1 MASGEHEMLDRT
13 AVLVKTPKGLEEVK
27 SRTHGVP
34 QKLRTLLIMVD
45 GTSTVADILG
55 RFPGIAEIET
65 NLETL
70 VAQGF
75 LEGKGGTAA
84 PAAPSPAAPA
94 ATALSAPAAPAVVL
108 PERADEALRMLARKL
123 YDTMGP
129 AADMI
134 TGDIER
140 ARDPAAFSKVT
151 ERVARML
158 EGSPAARVKSFRDL
172 AEAIRGKFF
181 AG

>member
-1 MASGEHEMLDRT
+1 MLDRT
-13 AVLVKTPKGLEEVK
+13 ALLAKTPKGLEEVK
-27 SRTHGVP
+27 SRAHGVP

-45 GTSTVADILG
+45 GASTVADILG
-55 RFPGIAEIET
+55 RFPGITEIET

-75 LEGKGGTAA
+75 LEAKGGGAAA

-94 ATALSAPAAPAVVL
+94 ATALSAPAAPAVAL
-108 PERADEALRMLARKL
+108 PERPDEALRMLARKL

-134 TGDIER
+134 TGDVET
-140 ARDPAAFSKVT
+140 AREAATFAKVM
-151 ERVARML
+151 ERVGRML
-158 EGSPAARVKSFRDL
+158 EGTPASRTKGFRDL
-172 AEAIRGKFF
+172 ADAIRATFF

>member
-1 MASGEHEMLDRT
+1 MLDRN
-13 AVLVKTPKGLEEVK
+13 AVLTKTPRGLEEVK

-45 GTSTVADILG
+45 GTSTVGDILG

-65 NLETL
+65 NLEAL

-75 LEGKGGTAA
+75 LEAKGGATTPTVSPPPPTQPV
-84 PAAPSPAAPA
+84 PAAAAIA
-94 ATALSAPAAPAVVL
+94 L
-108 PERADEALRMLARKL
+108 PETSGEALRALARKL
-123 YDTMGP
+123 YDTLGP

-140 ARDPAAFSKVT
+140 ARDPAAFASVL
-151 ERVARML
+151 ERVGRML
-158 EGSPAARVKSFRDL
+158 EGMPAARVKGFRDL
-172 AEAIRGKFF
+172 ADAIRAKFF

>member
-1 MASGEHEMLDRT
+1 MLNRA
-13 AVLVKTPKGLEEVK
+13 AVLAKTPKGLEEVK

-34 QKLRTLLIMVD
+34 QKLRTLLIMID
-45 GTSTVADILG
+45 GTSTVGDILG
-55 RFPGIAEIET
+55 RFPGIDEIET

-75 LEGKGGTAA
+75 LEAKGGGSAASPASAAAPPDSPAQAALA
-84 PAAPSPAAPA
+84 PAAPEVALP
-94 ATALSAPAAPAVVL
+94 ATA
-108 PERADEALRMLARKL
+108 EEALRMLARKL

-140 ARDPAAFSKVT
+140 ARDAAAFADVMR
-151 ERVARML
+151 RVGLML
-158 EGSPAARVKSFRDL
+158 DGSPASRIRGFRNL
-172 AEAIRGKFF
+172 AEAIRGRFF

>member
-1 MASGEHEMLDRT
+1 MLDRT
-13 AVLVKTPKGLEEVK
+13 ALLAKTPKGLEEVK
-27 SRTHGVP
+27 SRAHGVP

-45 GTSTVADILG
+45 GASTVADILG
-55 RFPGIAEIET
+55 RFPGITEIET

-75 LEGKGGTAA
+75 LEAKGGGAAA

-94 ATALSAPAAPAVVL
+94 VTAPSVPAAPAVAL
-108 PERADEALRMLARKL
+108 PENADEALRMLARKL

-140 ARDPAAFSKVT
+140 VRDPAAFNKVM